1 MLTDNP
7 IFDLFIITTAV
18 IAAIV
23 AYFHH
28 SYKYWERR
36 GFPFLTPKFPL
47 GNSVRFVT
55 KSPGFGIETKIFY
68 KDLKRKGH
76 KFGGIYTITNPVLVV
91 VDPDYIRDILTK
103 DFHYFVNRGQYH
115 NEKTDPISAHLFAL
129 DETKWKNMRTKLTP
143 TFTSGKMKM
152 MFQSILDLSRN
163 MIEAIDESVAEQKD
177 IDIKQVLACF
187 TTDVIGSCAFG
198 IECNSFKGTEAE
210 FRRMGQKIFEADSL
224 PRMLKLL
231 LAVNLPQLALKLG
244 ISTHE
249 KEVSQFFYQVVEK
262 TIRYREDNN
271 YTRPDF
277 LQLLIN
283 IRNDSKA
290 SEHPFTMDQ
299 LVSNMR
305 QPLPGYENVAQ
316 VFLFFIAGFDT
327 SSSAMNFAIYELCKN
342 PSIQEK
348 VREEIREVLQKHGG
362 QLTYE
367 GLAEM
372 KYMQQVLDETLRI
385 YPSVTTLTRVCV
397 KDYKLRDTDLTI
409 EKGIKVMIPLY
420 SLHNDPEYFPE
431 PDRFDPD
438 RFSDENKR
446 SMHPYTHLP
455 FGDGPRNCI
464 GLRFGI
470 MQSKVGLA
478 AILSRFRLKISPS
491 TRLPL
496 RLDEGVL
503 LIKTLDTLYINAEKI

>member
-18 IAAIV
+18 VAAIV

-47 GNSVRFVT
+47 GNSVRLVNR
-55 KSPGFGIETKIFY
+55 SSGFGIETKIFY

-91 VDPDYIRDILTK
+91 VDPEYIQDILTK
-103 DFHYFVNRGQYH
+103 DFHYFVDRGQYY
-115 NEKTDPISAHLFAL
+115 NEKVDPISAHLFAL

-152 MFQSILDLSRN
+152 MFQSILDLSGN

-210 FRRMGQKIFEADSL
+210 FRRMGQKIFEVDSL
-224 PRMLKLL
+224 SRILRLL
-231 LAVNLPQLALKLG
+231 LAFNLPQLAHKLG
-244 ISTHE
+244 VNTYE

-262 TIRYREDNN
+262 TIKYREDNN

-283 IRNDSKA
+283 IRNDSKD
-290 SEHPFTMDQ
+290 SEHPFTMDH
-299 LVSNMR
+299 L
-305 QPLPGYENVAQ
+305 VAQ
-316 VFLFFIAGFDT
+316 VFVFFIAGFDT
-327 SSSAMNFAIYELCKN
+327 SSAAMNFAIYELCKN

-348 VREEIREVLQKHGG
+348 VREEIRDVLQRHGG
-362 QLTYE
+362 QLTHE

-385 YPSVTTLTRVCV
+385 YPPGTTLSRVCV
-397 KDYKLRDTDLTI
+397 KDYKLRD
-409 EKGIKVMIPLY
+409 K
-420 SLHNDPEYFPE
+420 
-431 PDRFDPD
+431 
-438 RFSDENKR
+438 
-446 SMHPYTHLP
+446 
-455 FGDGPRNCI
+455 
-464 GLRFGI
+464 
-470 MQSKVGLA
+470 SKVGLA

-503 LIKTLDTLYINAEKI
+503 MIKTLDTLYINAEKI